1 MYKLQFK
8 NNRAVLTLFLTA
20 LFFYFFS
27 ESLLRQYLI
36 SGMSSEKINLD
47 TLLMRLPGALREQVK
62 NKILKAQLQDNYNNA
77 KTESEIIYASMV
89 LVNFDQS
96 QSEVEK
102 VYADLLNKYPT
113 AQELSGIYLYF
124 YRTKGKIKSIS
135 YNDLH
140 EYMKNLSDMKSFSIW
155 QGGLSRLQATNGT
168 FKDIINFLKPIL
180 DLKPKYKDFSQLY
193 LELAEAAFQAK
204 DYDFEAK
211 ARKMEELCDSLPT
224 VESEMIKQ
232 ETIKKK

>member
-8 NNRAVLTLFLTA
+8 NNRAVLTLFVTA

-36 SGMSSEKINLD
+36 SGMSSDKINLD
-47 TLLMRLPGALREQVK
+47 TLLMRLPGAMREQVK

-77 KTESEIIYASMV
+77 KTESEIIYASMA
-89 LVNFDQS
+89 LVNFGQN
-96 QSEVEK
+96 QLEIEK
-102 VYADLLNKYPT
+102 VYADLLNKYPK

-124 YRTKGKIKSIS
+124 YRTKSKMKSIS
-135 YNDLH
+135 DNDLH
-140 EYMKNLSDMKSFSIW
+140 EYILHLSDMKSFSIW
-155 QGGLSRLQATNGT
+155 QGGLNRLQATNGT
-168 FKDIINFLKPIL
+168 SKDIINLLKPIVE
-180 DLKPKYKDFSQLY
+180 LKPKYKDFSQLY

-204 DYDFEAK
+204 DYALEGK

-224 VESEMIKQ
+224 IESKMID
-232 ETIKKK
+232 